1 MSNLF
6 VISAPSGTGKTS
18 LIRSLLKDNSS
29 TGLTLGISYT
39 TRKMRKNE
47 VDKESYFFTSKEDF
61 GDMIKKNQL
70 LEHAE
75 VFGNLYGT
83 PKKWV
88 YEQLEKGRNII
99 LELDWQGA
107 NQVKKAY
114 EEAITVFIIPPSYKS
129 LKERLDKRD
138 QDSEDE
144 IRNRLAQA
152 KKEIREGSTFDQLI
166 LNDDFNFALADMQA
180 FITEGSSIDSKR
192 IELISNCLEQLL
204 EE

>member
-75 VFGNLYGT
+75 VFGNL
-83 PKKWV
+83 
-88 YEQLEKGRNII
+88 
-99 LELDWQGA
+99 
-107 NQVKKAY
+107 
-114 EEAITVFIIPPSYKS
+114 
-129 LKERLDKRD
+129 
-138 QDSEDE
+138 
-144 IRNRLAQA
+144 
-152 KKEIREGSTFDQLI
+152 
-166 LNDDFNFALADMQA
+166 
-180 FITEGSSIDSKR
+180 
-192 IELISNCLEQLL
+192 
-204 EE
+204 